1 MNTII
6 PDYDNKLKVVIGN
19 LLSKADSVSKSVLT
33 AFDSSKDVADNVARL
48 SVPRFKAD
56 ALSTCAKFLNIV
68 LVNSESERLFSNKP
82 SLAKRIVFE
91 IEALYPT
98 ICADCGSEYSINF
111 TPSPE
116 PAL

>member
-19 LLSKADSVSKSVLT
+19 LFSKVDPVSKSVLT
-33 AFDSSKDVADNVARL
+33 AFDCSKDVADNVATL
-48 SVPRFKAD
+48 SGPRFKAD

-68 LVNSESERLFSNKP
+68 LVNSESECLFSNKP
-82 SLAKRIVFE
+82 SQAKRIVFE

-116 PAL
+116 PDL